1 MDQVMNRVGSLIIS
15 THSRVNQWRRTSGD
29 PKESSSSSETMSNS
43 SLQVDRIW
51 RFRCIATNNHGPSLS
66 GDGGHLGFRWW
77 RGFRHL
83 GGGCGSRRGRGDFEV
98 GARHVYLNLVK
109 RGEYCILMGDVYFT
123 RLIEQERYMR
133 IEYNQSNHSYSLTSP
148 HSRWRC
154 LTRGGGYLTSP
165 LKAIV

>member
-1 MDQVMNRVGSLIIS
+1 MV
-15 THSRVNQWRRTSGD
+15 RRTSRD
-29 PKESSSSSETMSNS
+29 PEESSSSPESMGDS

-51 RFRCIATNNHGPSLS
+51 RFRYIATNDHRPRLT
-66 GDGGHLGFRWW
+66 GDRGHLGFRGW

-98 GARHVYLNLVK
+98 GARHVVLRISSISSKAICLWDCL
-109 RGEYCILMGDVYFT
+109 ET
-123 RLIEQERYMR
+123 ARLIEQDIYGNR
-133 IEYNQSNHSYSLTSP
+133 IQSINHSYSLTSP